1 MGEMVSVRI
10 TVSTPWSLEGEL
22 VGGAV
27 SVAAG

>member
-10 TVSTPWSLEGEL
+10 TGSTPWSLEGEL

-27 SVAAG
+27 SAVVG